1 MANSP
6 LQGPF
11 GYSSSPT
18 FFLSSLIKSRD
29 DGGGKKS
36 SGAERPS
43 PLPPSLLASIYI
55 TSQPR
60 GERRGEEE
68 GEEEPR
74 QTGPRPESSESVC
87 GQQCGDGGSAKKKIL
102 SSHSGVGCSCH
113 LVASQECALQMW
125 TLASLERDMM
135 GDNKRWESG
144 SPPCTYVRKQDY
156 AYGTNETRDLA
167 ETIFVPVRAG
177 AQCVF
182 DGGTQTGCCSSCVLV
197 YPPPPPTV

>member
-6 LQGPF
+6 PQGPF

-36 SGAERPS
+36 SGAERHPCPRPS
-43 PLPPSLLASIYI
+43 ALLASIYI

-60 GERRGEEE
+60 GE

-74 QTGPRPESSESVC
+74 QTGPQPESSESVC

-113 LVASQECALQMW
+113 LVASQECVLQMW
-125 TLASLERDMM
+125 TLASLERDVM
-135 GDNKRWESG
+135 GDNKRWDSG

-156 AYGTNETRDLA
+156 AYGTNEMRDLC
-167 ETIFVPVRAG
+167 EMISVPV
-177 AQCVF
+177 
-182 DGGTQTGCCSSCVLV
+182 
-197 YPPPPPTV
+197 